1 MRSIILTLRTLSSIA
16 LVALAV
22 PFLWAAVSGDYYM
35 TVTGVSMRPTYEVGD
50 VLVVQAP
57 AGDELATP
65 GTPVVVSFAAGDTS
79 DQYVHRVETVTEDG
93 AILKGDGNDI
103 SDPLPVT
110 QEQVLGTPRFAL
122 QGTWATL
129 FRVSELWAVRLI
141 VGAVFLIAL
150 FAPSRRRV
158 RQADPAVNGAATAL
172 SAAASPAET
181 PTPVPAPAPN
191 TDAAVPGTAS
201 APRHSADLTPAG
213 HAR

>member
-22 PFLWAAVSGDYYM
+22 PFLWSTVSGDYYM
-35 TVTGVSMRPTYEVGD
+35 TVTGVSMQPTYEVGD
-50 VLVVQAP
+50 VLVAQKP
-57 AGDELATP
+57 TGDELETP
-65 GTPVVVSFAAGDTS
+65 GQPVVVSFAAGDTS
-79 DQYVHRVETVTEDG
+79 DQYVHRVETVIDGG

-110 QEQVLGTPRFAL
+110 AEQVLGTPRFAL
-122 QGTWATL
+122 QGAWATL

-150 FAPSRRRV
+150 FVPSRRRD
-158 RQADPAVNGAATAL
+158 REAL
-172 SAAASPAET
+172 SAGDDSVTHAAQRDSAGHRDTVARRDSAAQRGGSSGGTRAELSMT
-181 PTPVPAPAPN
+181 
-191 TDAAVPGTAS
+191 
-201 APRHSADLTPAG
+201 G

>member
-22 PFLWAAVSGDYYM
+22 PFLWATVSGDYYM
-35 TVTGVSMRPTYEVGD
+35 TVTGVSMQPTYEVGD

-57 AGDELATP
+57 KGDELQTP
-65 GTPVVVSFAAGDTS
+65 GKPVVVSFSAGDTS

-93 AILKGDGNDI
+93 AILKGDGNEV

-129 FRVSELWAVRLI
+129 FRMSELWAVRLI

-150 FAPSRRRV
+150 FVPSKRKDRS
-158 RQADPAVNGAATAL
+158 ATAG
-172 SAAASPAET
+172 PAE
-181 PTPVPAPAPN
+181 
-191 TDAAVPGTAS
+191 AS
-201 APRHSADLTPAG
+201 AERADDATEAERVLAG
-213 HAR
+213 LVSGGQSR

>member
-22 PFLWAAVSGDYYM
+22 PFLWATVSGDYYM
-35 TVTGVSMRPTYEVGD
+35 TVTGVSMQPTYEVGD

-57 AGDELATP
+57 KGDELQAP
-65 GTPVVVSFAAGDTS
+65 GKPVVVSFSAGDTS
-79 DQYVHRVETVTEDG
+79 DQYVHRVETVTDDG
-93 AILKGDGNDI
+93 AILKGDGNEV

-129 FRVSELWAVRLI
+129 FRMSELWAVRLI

-150 FAPSRRRV
+150 FVPSKRKNRSA
-158 RQADPAVNGAATAL
+158 QAG
-172 SAAASPAET
+172 PAE
-181 PTPVPAPAPN
+181 A
-191 TDAAVPGTAS
+191 AAVPADESIGDATA
-201 APRHSADLTPAG
+201 AEHSLAG
-213 HAR
+213 LVSGGQSR